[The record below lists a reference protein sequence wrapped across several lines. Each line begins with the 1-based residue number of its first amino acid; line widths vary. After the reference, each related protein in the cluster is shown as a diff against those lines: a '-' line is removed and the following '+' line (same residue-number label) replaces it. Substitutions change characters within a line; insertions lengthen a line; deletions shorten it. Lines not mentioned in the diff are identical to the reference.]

1 MSDPDPFDHVRDL
14 AARRESQGWWHSFDL
29 PDGSHIEGV
38 NPVGHLRERIERFP
52 IPADLRGKRALDIGT
67 WDGWFAFEM
76 ERRGAEVLAVDVW
89 DNPRFHEVHAL
100 LDSRVEHRL
109 IDVYD
114 LSPAKVGRFDVVLF
128 MGVLYH
134 LKHPLLALER
144 VCSVTEGI
152 AAVDSFVLQ
161 ERHRPGSDVEDR
173 PIMEFFEA
181 AEFGGQTDNWVAP
194 TVPCLLA
201 FCRTAGFA
209 RVELRDVLPSG
220 AFVTCHRRWD
230 PEIDRR
236 QPVPRLRAAF
246 HHTAF
251 GINFSSDRDE
261 YVTCVFDHPEQE
273 LGLDDVQ
280 PEVGGFG
287 TRPIHVGRVAE
298 STWQANFKLPPGLAP
313 GWHAVR
319 VRVRNGAPSDAI
331 DVAVDLPPPD
341 GPVAI
346 TTVKDG
352 TTWRPDELALGSG
365 NVLSLWVEGLPKNAD
380 RANVGV
386 FLGGRRLTVAFVSPP
401 DPEGRPRQVN
411 AEVPGDVGAREAELV
426 IRLGTHTSDPA
437 RVRIVG

>member
-1 MSDPDPFDHVRDL
+1 MSGPDPFDYVRDM

-38 NPVGHLRERIERFP
+38 NSVGQLRKRIEQFP
-52 IPADLRGKRALDIGT
+52 IPGDLEGRRVLDIGT
-67 WDGWFAFEM
+67 WDGWYAFEM

-89 DNPRFHEVHAL
+89 DNPRFHEVHAM

-114 LSPAKVGRFDVVLF
+114 MSPARIGRFDVVLF

-144 VCSVTEGI
+144 VCSVTEGM

-161 ERHRPGSDVEDR
+161 ERHRPGSEVQHR
-173 PIMEFFEA
+173 PIMEFFET

-209 RVELRDVLPSG
+209 RVELRNVLPGG
-220 AFVTCHRRWD
+220 AFVSCHRTWD
-230 PEIDRR
+230 PVVDRG
-236 QPVPRLRAAF
+236 QPIPGLRAAF
-246 HHTAF
+246 HHTAY
-251 GINFSSDRDE
+251 GINFSTDRDE
-261 YVTCVFDHPEQE
+261 YVSCVFECPEHD

-280 PEVGGFG
+280 PEVAGFG
-287 TRPIHVGRVAE
+287 TRPIHVGLVSE
-298 STWQANFKLPPGLAP
+298 SIWQANFKLPPGLSP

-319 VRVRNGAPSDAI
+319 VRVRNGAPSDGVG
-331 DVAVDLPPPD
+331 VAVDLPPPD

-346 TTVKDG
+346 TGVKDG

-365 NVLSLWVEGLPKNAD
+365 SVLSLWLEGLPENAD

-386 FLGGRRLTVAFVSPP
+386 FLGDRRLMVAYISPP
-401 DPEGRPRQVN
+401 DPEAQARQVN
-411 AEVPGDVGAREAELV
+411 AEVPEDVSTGDAELV
-426 IRLGTHTSDPA
+426 VRLGGHASASA
-437 RVRIVG
+437 RVRIRD